1 MYIKDISL
9 KDFRNYRELKTNFS
23 DKVNIFIGNNAQGK
37 TNLLESI
44 YMNAMAKSFKNIRD
58 RELIRFGEDHCRIE
72 STAYIDGE
80 DHTTEIVINRQG
92 RK

>member
-9 KDFRNYRELKTNFS
+9 KDFRNYRELKTSFS

-44 YMNAMAKSFKNIRD
+44 YMNAMAKSFKKYKRPGAYKIWRGSLQD
-58 RELIRFGEDHCRIE
+58 RKHGIYRRRGSH
-72 STAYIDGE
+72 
-80 DHTTEIVINRQG
+80 N
-92 RK
+92 